1 MIKSNDISV
10 SKTNVQFKAKQMY
23 KVLVNV
29 NVYLLKT
36 IFIQVNSY

>member
-10 SKTNVQFKAKQMY
+10 SKTSVQFKAKQMY

>member
-10 SKTNVQFKAKQMY
+10 SKTSVQFKAKQMY
-23 KVLVNV
+23 KVLVNA